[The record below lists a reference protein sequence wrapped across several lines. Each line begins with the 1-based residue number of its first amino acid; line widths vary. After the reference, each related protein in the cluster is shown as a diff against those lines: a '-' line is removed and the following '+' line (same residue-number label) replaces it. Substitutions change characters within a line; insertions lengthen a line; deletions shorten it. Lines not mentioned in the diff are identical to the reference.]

1 MTDRLL
7 QACGK
12 GGPPSILPPLW
23 TLRSSCDVSL
33 QGCNMKLVLGFVV
46 VWLLCGVVAASL
58 IQDTR
63 SASLTDVQWGPFSLI
78 EAFRA

>member
-1 MTDRLL
+1 
-7 QACGK
+7 
-12 GGPPSILPPLW
+12 
-23 TLRSSCDVSL
+23 
-33 QGCNMKLVLGFVV
+33 MKLVLGFVV